1 MNSSTSIKSRG
12 RVHSGW
18 CIALIKLIKVRGPF
32 QALKIIPLSVCIQTF
47 KGIDNRNVLLN
58 VDIS

>member
-12 RVHSGW
+12 RVHSEW
-18 CIALIKLIKVRGPF
+18 SIALIKVRGPF